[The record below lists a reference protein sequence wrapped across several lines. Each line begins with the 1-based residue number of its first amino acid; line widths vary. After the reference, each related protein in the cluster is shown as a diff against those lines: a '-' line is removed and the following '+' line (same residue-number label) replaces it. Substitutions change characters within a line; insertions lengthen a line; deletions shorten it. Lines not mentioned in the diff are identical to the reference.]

1 MSREFLPYGRQYI
14 DDDDIAAVVSVL
26 RSDFLTTGP
35 AVEAFESRLA
45 ETVGARFAVACSSG
59 TAALHMAMAVFEFG
73 EGVAVAV
80 PTLTFLATANAVR
93 YVGAEVEFVD
103 VDPETGLSSGACFL
117 QAMQG
122 SSSNR
127 LQALA
132 PVHLAG
138 QVVDMPAVASL
149 ARERGLR
156 VVEDAAHAL
165 GTTYLDERG
174 HRVRVGSCQHSDM
187 AIFSFHP
194 VKTIAM
200 GEGGAVTTNDQDLYE
215 ALLRFRNHGINRVST
230 DFANRDLGFA
240 ADGSA
245 NPWYYEMP
253 ALGYNYRATDI
264 HCALGLSQLDKLPRF
279 LRRRRELVEIYDRE
293 LARLAPAISPLKR
306 VPGCEPGWHLYPIL
320 IDFAALGLERATLM
334 RALRDRGVGTQVHYI
349 PVHLQP
355 YYRGRYGAA
364 RMPGAEA
371 YYGQTLSLP
380 LYFGME
386 ESDVVRAVAA
396 LAEVIAVAK

>member
-1 MSREFLPYGRQYI
+1 VTQQFLPYGRQFI
-14 DDDDIAAVVSVL
+14 DDDDIAAVVAAL

-35 AVEAFESRLA
+35 TVDAFEARLA
-45 ETVGARFAVACSSG
+45 ETVGARYAVACSSG
-59 TAALHMAMAVFEFG
+59 TAALHMAMAALDLD
-73 EGVAVAV
+73 EGAGVAV

-103 VDPETGLSSGACFL
+103 VDPETGLSSGAGFL
-117 QAMQG
+117 QAVQG
-122 SSSNR
+122 PSSNR
-127 LQALA
+127 LQVLA
-132 PVHLAG
+132 PVHFAG
-138 QVVDMPAVASL
+138 QVVDMLAVASL

-165 GTTYLDERG
+165 GATYLDEKGR
-174 HRVRVGSCQHSDM
+174 RVPVGSCQHSDM

-215 ALLRFRNHGINRVST
+215 ALLRFRNHGITRASE

-293 LARLAPAISPLKR
+293 LAKLAPTISPLKR

-334 RALRDRGVGTQVHYI
+334 RALRDRSVGTQVHYI

-355 YYRGRYGAA
+355 YYRDRYGAS
-364 RMPGAEA
+364 RMPGAES
-371 YYGQTLSLP
+371 YYSRTLSLP

-396 LAEVIAVAK
+396 LAEAIAVAN